1 VTIALHDFTC
11 KVALVTGGASGIGRA
26 TARGRADRGATVVI
40 SDIAVDEGEAVA
52 AGIRSAG
59 GEAFFDRADVKHA
72 CEVDTLKA
80 RKLSISG
87 RLDIAHNNRGYR
99 WGQGVDATS
108 EDDWDKTVDLC
119 RKAPWLCI
127 RRELPAMV
135 AQGGGVIVNT
145 ASMSGV
151 RYTETAN
158 IAYSAAKA
166 DVIHMTR
173 HAASAYAKHKI
184 TVNAVSL
191 GLVRTQAVEAFLTPM
206 QQTEFAAASKAIGRI
221 IEPDDVAD
229 AVIWLCSDA
238 SATVMG
244 ENICVAGGQQAR

>member
-1 VTIALHDFTC
+1 MGPLTG
-11 KVALVTGGASGIGRA
+11 KVAIVNGDAAGIGRA
-26 TARGRADRGATVVI
+26 TARGATVVI
-40 SDIAVDEGEAVA
+40 SDIAVNEGEAVG

-59 GEAFFDRADVKHA
+59 GEVFFHRADVTHA
-72 CEVDTLKA
+72 CEVDTLTA
-80 RKLSISG
+80 RTLSISG
-87 RLDIAHNNRGYR
+87 QLDIAYNNVGYC
-99 WGQGVDATS
+99 WGQGVGAMS

-119 RKAPWLCI
+119 MKAPWLCM

-151 RYTETAN
+151 RYSETAN

-166 DVIHMTR
+166 GVIHMSR
-173 HAASAYAKHKI
+173 YAASAYAKHKI
-184 TVNAVSL
+184 RVNAVSP

-206 QQTEFAAASKAIGRI
+206 QQTELAAASQPIGRI
-221 IEPDDVAD
+221 IEPDEVAD

-238 SATVMG
+238 SAMVTG
-244 ENICVAGGQQAR
+244 ENICVAGGHQAH